1 MADGAFERWTTAEGL
16 SDNTVQCLLADL
28 KGRLWI
34 GTANGLSCMDGGVF
48 HRIRLAGDL
57 GSNYLDLLVDDG
69 TGRIWAGT
77 NNGLYAFQPD
87 SLLQRS
93 TAAEHITLNDGLRGL
108 EFNLNAARLA
118 RGKLLL
124 GSSAGLVYHDL
135 KSDRREHEPT
145 PPRARITAIRSFLQ
159 PTDWSTRSSGTD
171 ADGLPVGL
179 QLDHRRNHLTFDY
192 LSISLRE
199 PDKVIYRYRLVGF
212 DQDWLPPT
220 DARFASYSNLSHGQY
235 AFEVIASTG
244 DGRWSEA
251 ATVRFRILPPF
262 WSRWWFYAL
271 CVLAVIGIATA
282 VLRYRTLRRERR
294 ERTRQL
300 LLRSRML
307 QLEQQSLNANMN
319 RHFVFNA
326 LNSIQYHINKQDRNT
341 ASRYLTSFA
350 KLIRKNLDA
359 SQLDTTTL
367 AEELERLELYLQLE
381 HMRFKDKFEY
391 RIEVEPG
398 LNVSEAKLPAMM
410 LQPYVENSIWHG
422 ILPMEGSGTV
432 RIEVKRAPEDR
443 IEVHVLDNGIGF
455 QKSMDN
461 KANAGDH
468 ISRGIEITK
477 GRADVL
483 RRLDLTDIRI
493 IGPMD
498 RLEPGTGR
506 SLGTQVLVSLPMA
519 NGWKK
524 DAEGLR
530 SAQERSTF
538 DVV

>member
-1 MADGAFERWTTAEGL
+1 
-16 SDNTVQCLLADL
+16 
-28 KGRLWI
+28 
-34 GTANGLSCMDGGVF
+34 
-48 HRIRLAGDL
+48 
-57 GSNYLDLLVDDG
+57 
-69 TGRIWAGT
+69 
-77 NNGLYAFQPD
+77 
-87 SLLQRS
+87 
-93 TAAEHITLNDGLRGL
+93 
-108 EFNLNAARLA
+108 
-118 RGKLLL
+118 
-124 GSSAGLVYHDL
+124 
-135 KSDRREHEPT
+135 
-145 PPRARITAIRSFLQ
+145 
-159 PTDWSTRSSGTD
+159 
-171 ADGLPVGL
+171 
-179 QLDHRRNHLTFDY
+179 
-192 LSISLRE
+192 
-199 PDKVIYRYRLVGF
+199 
-212 DQDWLPPT
+212 
-220 DARFASYSNLSHGQY
+220 
-235 AFEVIASTG
+235 
-244 DGRWSEA
+244 
-251 ATVRFRILPPF
+251 
-262 WSRWWFYAL
+262 
-271 CVLAVIGIATA
+271 
-282 VLRYRTLRRERR
+282 
-294 ERTRQL
+294 
-300 LLRSRML
+300 
-307 QLEQQSLNANMN
+307 
-319 RHFVFNA
+319 
-326 LNSIQYHINKQDRNT
+326 
-341 ASRYLTSFA
+341 
-350 KLIRKNLDA
+350 
-359 SQLDTTTL
+359 DTTTL